1 MKERSAM
8 TIHHDNAAHLAQLLK
23 VIADET
29 RLRILGLLAERGHN
43 GKELAER
50 LDLTPPT
57 ISHHMRKLVAAG
69 IVTATP
75 DAQQQHYALN
85 SQLLLDARSMTVRP
99 AEKRTP
105 EQRDGDEER
114 AKVLRNFFE
123 GPRLK
128 SIPAQR
134 KQRVIVLQH
143 LLEQFDAAK
152 AYTEREVNDILR
164 VAHEDVAT
172 LRRELV
178 DYGYMQRERGIYE
191 VSRHPPARSKQV
203 AQEIT
208 GDEIAW
214 LRGLL
219 QTSIAPHRREDAR

>member
-1 MKERSAM
+1 M
-8 TIHHDNAAHLAQLLK
+8 TNHHDNAAYLAQLLK

-29 RLRILGLLAERGHN
+29 RLRILGLLAERDHT

-50 LDLTPPT
+50 LNLTPPT
-57 ISHHMRKLVAAG
+57 ISHHMRKLVIAG

-75 DAQQQHYALN
+75 DAQRQHYALN
-85 SQLLLDARSMTVRP
+85 SRFLLDARSVPLHPSSP
-99 AEKRTP
+99 AVPGPLE
-105 EQRDGDEER
+105 GDEER
-114 AKVLRNFFE
+114 ARVLGNFFE

-143 LLEQFDAAK
+143 LLEQFDPK
-152 AYTEREVNDILR
+152 RTYTEREVNDVLR

-178 DYGYMQRERGIYE
+178 DYGYMQRERGIYK
-191 VSRHPPARSKQV
+191 VSHSPPVRSKQV

-208 GDEIAW
+208 GDEVAW
-214 LRGLL
+214 LGSLL
-219 QTSIAPHRREDAR
+219 RTSRAPQPEDDAPAR